1 MVTGMK
7 NPAWVAPNRAATG
20 KSRIGVPATN
30 STIHDSARDCKLEF
44 STPPTL
50 MDLHNLELA
59 VEVARRS
66 GDYLAYCTA
75 RRTFLLAQAA
85 AYCEG
90 MFER

>member
-1 MVTGMK
+1 MVTGME
-7 NPAWVAPNRAATG
+7 NPVGRQPHRAATG
-20 KSRIGVPATN
+20 KSRIGVPATS
-30 STIHDSARDCKLEF
+30 STIHDPARDCKLEF

-50 MDLHNLELA
+50 MDLHNLEIA
-59 VEVARRS
+59 VEGARRS
-66 GDYLAYCTA
+66 GDYLAFCTA